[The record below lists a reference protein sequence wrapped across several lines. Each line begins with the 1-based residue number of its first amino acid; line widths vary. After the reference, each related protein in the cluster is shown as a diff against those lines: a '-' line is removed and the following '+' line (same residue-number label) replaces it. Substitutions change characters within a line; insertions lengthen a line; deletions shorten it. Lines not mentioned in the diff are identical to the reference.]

1 MESPHNHL
9 GKGLEAATYLIQVL
23 HTEIR
28 DNQQA
33 LTDLN
38 NQICRLEGNITSIT
52 KWIKDGEQTVLIKVT
67 SLQDDVQDL
76 ENVLEGVVNSLEKV
90 KSEVER
96 MEVQRSVMLIWL
108 SRLGAIISFLIPLI
122 LTIYIF
128 IAERNSSPSPSS
140 SPLPSS
146 PSPPF
151 SPSP

>member
-38 NQICRLEGNITSIT
+38 NQVCRLEGNITSIT
-52 KWIKDGEQTVLIKVT
+52 KWIKDGEQSVLIKVT
-67 SLQDDVQDL
+67 SLRDDVEDL
-76 ENVLEGVVNSLEKV
+76 ENVLEGVVNSLDKV

-96 MEVQRSVMLIWL
+96 MEVQRSVILIWL

-122 LTIYIF
+122 LTVYIF
-128 IAERNSSPSPSS
+128 IAERNPPPPSSPPLPPPYPSPSP
-140 SPLPSS
+140 
-146 PSPPF
+146 
-151 SPSP
+151 

>member
-38 NQICRLEGNITSIT
+38 NQVCRLEGNITSIT
-52 KWIKDGEQTVLIKVT
+52 KWIKDGEQSVLIKVT
-67 SLQDDVQDL
+67 SLQDDVEDL
-76 ENVLEGVVNSLEKV
+76 ENVLEGVVNSLDKV

-96 MEVQRSVMLIWL
+96 MEVQRSVILIWL

-122 LTIYIF
+122 LTVYIF
-128 IAERNSSPSPSS
+128 IAERNPPPPSSPHLPPPYPSPSPS
-140 SPLPSS
+140 P
-146 PSPPF
+146 
-151 SPSP
+151 